1 MLSRFAIW
9 TALVCWLCPAVTRAQ
24 PLDLTDPTSRTIRVE
39 FEVSVDPSTVG
50 QTYSASFD
58 ATYSATG
65 NTGTVVI
72 SGAEYES
79 AIQVFGL
86 DYFDV
91 ILTGTLVSASAS
103 DFVLDIDLT
112 TLEAA
117 ALPFSYQISITS
129 PVQQIGTVT
138 RNLSTTALAG
148 FAFVPELPGF
158 PVFCDFCL
166 IVPGAPYDPT
176 TGKIN
181 AVGSDQLDAPDI
193 DLLGFSR
200 AGDLR
205 LSESAEKSVPALSS
219 YGLSGLA
226 VVLMSF
232 AFLMIRS
239 ERRSTNTA
247 ADLLSTL

>member
-9 TALVCWLCPAVTRAQ
+9 TSLVCWLCPAVAGAQ
-24 PLDLTDPTSRTIRVE
+24 PLDLADPTSRAIQVE
-39 FEVSVDPSTVG
+39 FEISADPATVG
-50 QTYSASFD
+50 QTYSTSFD

-65 NTGTVVI
+65 NIGTVVI

-79 AIQVFGL
+79 AIQAFDL
-86 DYFDV
+86 DYFDF
-91 ILTGTLVSASAS
+91 ILTGTVVSASAS
-103 DFVLDIDLT
+103 DFVLEIDLT
-112 TLEAA
+112 TLEGT

-138 RNLSTTALAG
+138 RNLSTIALAG
-148 FAFVPELPGF
+148 FAFVPEIPGF

-166 IVPGAPYDPT
+166 IVDGAPYDPT

-181 AVGSDQLDAPDI
+181 AVGSDQIVSADI

-205 LSESAEKSVPALSS
+205 FSEGPANAVPTLST
-219 YGLSGLA
+219 YGLLGLA
-226 VVLMSF
+226 VALMSLV
-232 AFLMIRS
+232 FLMLRS
-239 ERRSTNTA
+239 ERRSTRTA
-247 ADLLSTL
+247 ADSRSTL

>member
-9 TALVCWLCPAVTRAQ
+9 TALVCGLCPAVARAQ
-24 PLDLTDPTSRTIRVE
+24 PLDLADSTPRTIQVE
-39 FEVSVDPSTVG
+39 FEVSNDPAIVG
-50 QTYSASFD
+50 QTYSTSFD

-79 AIQVFGL
+79 AIQAFGL
-86 DYFDV
+86 DYFDT
-91 ILTGTLVSASAS
+91 ILTGTVVSASAS
-103 DFVLDIDLT
+103 DFVLEIDLT

-148 FAFVPELPGF
+148 FAFVPEIPGF
-158 PVFCDFCL
+158 PVFCDVCL

-181 AVGSDQLDAPDI
+181 AVGSDQLVAPDI
-193 DLLGFSR
+193 NLLGFSR

-205 LSESAEKSVPALSS
+205 LTESSAQPIPALST
-219 YGLSGLA
+219 YGLLGFA
-226 VVLMSF
+226 VGLMSL
-232 AFLMIRS
+232 AFLKIRS
-239 ERRSTNTA
+239 GRRSANTA
-247 ADLLSTL
+247 ADLL

>member
-9 TALVCWLCPAVTRAQ
+9 TALVCSLCPAVARAQ
-24 PLDLTDPTSRTIRVE
+24 PLDLADPTPRTIQVE
-39 FEVSVDPSTVG
+39 FEVSADPATVG
-50 QTYSASFD
+50 QTYSTSFD

-72 SGAEYES
+72 SGAEYEA
-79 AIQVFGL
+79 AIQAFGL

-112 TLEAA
+112 TLEGT

-148 FAFVPELPGF
+148 FAFVPEIPGF

-205 LSESAEKSVPALSS
+205 LTESAAPSIPALST
-219 YGLSGLA
+219 YGLAGLA
-226 VVLMSF
+226 VGLMGF
-232 AFLMIRS
+232 AFLTIRR
-239 ERRSTNTA
+239 ERRSAQPTV
-247 ADLLSTL
+247 DIRSTL